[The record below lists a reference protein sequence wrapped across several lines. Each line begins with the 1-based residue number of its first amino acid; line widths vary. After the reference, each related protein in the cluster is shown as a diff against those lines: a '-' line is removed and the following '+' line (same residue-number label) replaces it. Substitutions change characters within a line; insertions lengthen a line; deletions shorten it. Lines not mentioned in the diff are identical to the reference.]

1 MIILA
6 SGVVIFMLFLCF
18 VIGFT
23 VYKMLVQKVTPQIYY
38 TPFDSISA
46 QSRVEFHKEQENREE
61 RADEEKDNDI

>member
-6 SGVVIFMLFLCF
+6 SGVVMFMLFLCV

-23 VYKMLVQKVTPQIYY
+23 VYKMRVQKVTPQIYY

-46 QSRVEFHKEQENREE
+46 QSRVEFHKEQEDREE
-61 RADEEKDNDI
+61 RRDEGKDNDR